1 MKNIL
6 LVASMQFF
14 IVFNA
19 MASTVDLKDVTW
31 IMRPINGNPIN
42 VSKIETDKL
51 EDGTDVLIYTT
62 PDGKESY
69 VESLKVKNI
78 EDVVQMLT
86 TGNFVQDYKKI
97 SPVGGTPTVGKNFE
111 SWNVNHY
118 SHPNKTRYRKSRG
131 WRRRR

>member
-1 MKNIL
+1 VKNIL
-6 LVASMQFF
+6 LVISMQFL
-14 IVFNA
+14 IVLNA
-19 MASTVDLKDVTW
+19 MASTVNLEGVTW
-31 IMRPINGNPIN
+31 IMRPIDGDPVN

-69 VESLKVKNI
+69 VELLKVKNI

-97 SPVGGTPTVGKNFE
+97 SPVVGTPTAGKKLE
-111 SWNVNHY
+111 SWNVNNY